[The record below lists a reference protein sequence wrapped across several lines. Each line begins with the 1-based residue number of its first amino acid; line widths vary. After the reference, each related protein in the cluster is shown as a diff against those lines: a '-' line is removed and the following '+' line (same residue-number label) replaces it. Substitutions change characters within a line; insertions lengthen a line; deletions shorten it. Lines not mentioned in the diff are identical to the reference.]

1 MPLHSSS
8 LFPNSPP
15 PGSPL
20 PGKRYM
26 LLHPL
31 YICTIT
37 FPLLFMFLW
46 LCCPWVLA
54 TFQVITSFNPDNNH
68 LRVIVVR
75 PREGKRS
82 ITGCTAC
89 SPQSQ
94 NNRAPV
100 FFLLLYN
107 QHNKQNGVQRPWN
120 LSPKCKSLL
129 YPWLPM
135 DFGLHTSSLSLSF
148 LTCKMGINKKPHLTG
163 I

>member
-20 PGKRYM
+20 PGKRCM
-26 LLHPL
+26 LLHSL

-37 FPLLFMFLW
+37 FRLLFMFLW
-46 LCCPWVLA
+46 SSWPLLLA
-54 TFQVITSFNPDNNH
+54 TFQVITSFNPKNNH
-68 LRVIVVR
+68 LRLIVVR

-82 ITGCTAC
+82 VLGCTAS

-100 FFLLLYN
+100 FFLLLCN
-107 QHNKQNGVQRPWN
+107 HHKKQNGVERPWN

-135 DFGLHTSSLSLSF
+135 DFGLHTSSPSLVS
-148 LTCKMGINKKPHLTG
+148 LLVKWK
-163 I
+163 